1 MHREGILALLDFAA
15 ELDPRV
21 ARLMADETTAVE
33 TIQSWSRALHDVP
46 AAHEAVGWMAGF
58 AVRAYYEAN
67 DQARFWA
74 ITPAAILAA
83 WAPKR
88 RALLERH
95 TDPLPPVDPDDE
107 AAYRAHLAAS
117 RGAVVAGH
125 ADPTPNRE
133 IDGQWPSLAQLA
145 AARPADGC
153 RAELTAAGAPTPVRS
168 RFPELSI
175 ACPYEGCRAAA
186 GDQCRST
193 VSRTR
198 LANGTH
204 RSRQE
209 AYAATLTT
217 IGATG

>member
-1 MHREGILALLDFAA
+1 MHRDAIVNLLTYAA
-15 ELDPRV
+15 TLDPRV
-21 ARLMADETTAVE
+21 ARVMGDTDAAIQAIKDWTTALRD
-33 TIQSWSRALHDVP
+33 IP
-46 AAHEAVGWMAGF
+46 ASHEAVGWRAGV
-58 AVRAYYEAN
+58 AVNEYYEAN
-67 DQARFWA
+67 DQSRFWA
-74 ITPAAILAA
+74 ITPAAVMAA

-125 ADPTPNRE
+125 ADPTPGRE

-175 ACPYEGCRAAA
+175 ACPYEACRAAA

-198 LANGTH
+198 LSNGTH